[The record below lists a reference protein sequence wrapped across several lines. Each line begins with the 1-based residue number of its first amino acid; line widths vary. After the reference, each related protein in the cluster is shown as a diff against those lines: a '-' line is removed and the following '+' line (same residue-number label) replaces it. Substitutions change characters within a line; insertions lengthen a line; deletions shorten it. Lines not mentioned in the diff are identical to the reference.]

1 MWNAPSSVLPP
12 PGAAASPQHP
22 NPPPPRRPGA
32 GPLSRPD
39 PAQHA
44 LDHRRSRTPRPLP
57 HRRPRHNRRLARAP
71 PPHPRPLPPT
81 HRHNPNRRVAAL
93 ASRHRDGQL
102 IAGILARFGVRA
114 IHGSTTRLKPGS
126 TRAKPA
132 GGAAGLRNLIAALAN
147 GDAIVITPDGPRGP
161 PRTAAPGTTQLAA
174 LTGAPIIAV
183 AGAVRPRITLKSWD
197 RMVLPLPFG
206 RGALVCLPPVTIP
219 PEPPPTALTTL
230 TQALT
235 QAADRAEALC
245 PA

>member
-1 MWNAPSSVLPP
+1 M
-12 PGAAASPQHP
+12 
-22 NPPPPRRPGA
+22 PPPPPNTPPRPRLAARALGLYLDLTLRSTRWTTEGLEHLAPYLTA
-32 GPLSRPD
+32 GPVIIAVWHERLPLI
-39 PAQHA
+39 PA
-44 LDHRRSRTPRPLP
+44 LF
-57 HRRPRHNRRLARAP
+57 
-71 PPHPRPLPPT
+71 PPT

-197 RMVLPLPFG
+197 HMVLPLPFG